1 MTIYLHEDDLP
12 NNLNFNHSIAIDT
25 ETMGL
30 KTKRDRLCLIQISS
44 GDGDAH
50 LVKIKNAVV
59 KSTNK
64 HKNLIKVLQNKNAL
78 FVVKQHLQ

>member
-1 MTIYLHEDDLP
+1 MTVYLHEEDLP
-12 NNLNFNHSIAIDT
+12 QNLNFSNSVAIDT

-50 LVKIKNAVV
+50 LIKINSAVV

-64 HKNLIKVLQNKNAL
+64 HKNLIKVLQNKNVL
-78 FVVKQHLQ
+78 TYWQTFQ